1 MIAMISNILP
11 NSTSR
16 RLESMFT
23 TPSGFIAS
31 ILAPERLAFIDLK
44 AFPLA
49 AAIQSRVE
57 KEAEIVI

>member
-1 MIAMISNILP
+1 
-11 NSTSR
+11 
-16 RLESMFT
+16 MFT